1 MEYSTKKEGNYL
13 MTMQT
18 VNSKLIQAIGYN
30 PLTEQLSVTMQKNPG
45 TTYVY
50 RSVGRKT
57 ANDFVESTSKGQFFN
72 SNIRG
77 RFPSSK
83 IAN

>member
-1 MEYSTKKEGNYL
+1 MA
-13 MTMQT
+13 MQQ
-18 VNSKLIQAIGYN
+18 VNSKLIRGIDYN
-30 PLTEQLSVTMQKNPG
+30 PLTEQLSVTMQKNPQ

-57 ANDFVESTSKGQFFN
+57 ANDFVESNSKGQFFN
-72 SNIRG
+72 RNIRG
-77 RFPSSK
+77 RFPSTK

>member
-1 MEYSTKKEGNYL
+1 MST
-13 MTMQT
+13 QT
-18 VNSKLIQAIGYN
+18 VNSTLIRTVGYN
-30 PLTEQLSVTMQKNPG
+30 PLTEQLSITMQKNPS

-50 RSVGRKT
+50 REVGRKI

-77 RFPSSK
+77 RFPTSK
-83 IAN
+83 IAG